1 MLTEIISTDICLN
14 FIAGTKKSQRKNAG
28 IRDIYNI
35 KARFDGNGGGIG
47 ELVHV
52 TIILMVL
59 ADGISMGDI
68 GLIVSIINLFI

>member
-47 ELVHV
+47 EPVHM
-52 TIILMVL
+52 TLISMLMG
-59 ADGISMGDI
+59 DGISMRRYRAN
-68 GLIVSIINLFI
+68 S

>member
-47 ELVHV
+47 EPVHMPL
-52 TIILMVL
+52 IPMLMW
-59 ADGISMGDI
+59 DGISMWDI
-68 GLIVSIINLFI
+68 VLIVSIINLFI